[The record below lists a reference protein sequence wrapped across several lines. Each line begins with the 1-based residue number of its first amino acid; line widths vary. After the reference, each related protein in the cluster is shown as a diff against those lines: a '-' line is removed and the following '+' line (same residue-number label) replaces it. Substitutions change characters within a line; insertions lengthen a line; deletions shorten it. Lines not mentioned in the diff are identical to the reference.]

1 MAADTTYVAVNLVRL
16 TVNFQNMLVFK
27 YDYILYNLIYFP
39 KFCLNKYHLRFFSM
53 LHTIC
58 AWIST
63 QFFFLACFTQFVLEY
78 CKYYLSFFSMLHT
91 ICAWIRTNSGFFSM
105 LHTICAWIRT
115 ISGFL
120 ACFTIFVL
128 TVLVFAGRLE
138 AMWFH
143 CVICDMW
150 SCPILSVCVMSLV
163 WQKTACRANIARS
176 SRTGMKRHWICC

>member
-1 MAADTTYVAVNLVRL
+1 
-16 TVNFQNMLVFK
+16 
-27 YDYILYNLIYFP
+27 
-39 KFCLNKYHLRFFSM
+39 
-53 LHTIC
+53 
-58 AWIST
+58 
-63 QFFFLACFTQFVLEY
+63 
-78 CKYYLSFFSMLHT
+78 
-91 ICAWIRTNSGFFSM
+91 M

-150 SCPILSVCVMSLV
+150 YCPILSVCVMSLV
-163 WQKTACRANIARS
+163 WKKTACRANIARS
-176 SRTGMKRHWICC
+176 SRTGMKRHWICCWHNYNVTISINIARSSWTGKKRHWTADTIIINSIKIARSSWTGKKRNWTADTIIINSIKLARSSWTGKKRHWTVDTIIMLLAA

>member
-1 MAADTTYVAVNLVRL
+1 MTTSYIIWFISQ
-16 TVNFQNMLVFK
+16 NF
-27 YDYILYNLIYFP
+27 
-39 KFCLNKYHLRFFSM
+39 
-53 LHTIC
+53 

-63 QFFFLACFTQFVLEY
+63 ISGFLACFTQFVLEY
-78 CKYYLSFFSMLHT
+78 CKYYLS
-91 ICAWIRTNSGFFSM
+91 FFSM

-150 SCPILSVCVMSLV
+150 YCPILSVCVMSLV

-176 SRTGMKRHWICC
+176 SRTGMKRHWICCWHNYNVTISINSK